1 MEKSIKIY
9 LRGDFK
15 MDEIK
20 KAEEVV
26 EVITETEGTDL
37 VKVAEDY
44 ISTKQGIIN
53 TKTLMAIPV
62 IVLAGIGGYHVVKGT
77 IIPVAKK
84 LFKSFKRDDITKVET
99 TAEDVSSES
108 ET

>member
-1 MEKSIKIY
+1 
-9 LRGDFK
+9 

-20 KAEEVV
+20 RAEEVV

-37 VKVAEDY
+37 LKVAEDY
-44 ISTKQGIIN
+44 IPTKQVTIN
-53 TKTLMAIPV
+53 TKTLIAIPV

-77 IIPVAKK
+77 IIPAAKK
-84 LFKSFKRDDITKVET
+84 LFKSFKRDNVTEIET
-99 TAEDVSSES
+99 TIEDVSFKD